1 MERRITIVSMR
12 RPVRGNVNDELQWLG
27 ESLGLF
33 GSRDRDKSC
42 FRIFISLLKAS
53 KHGQGLTS
61 DELAEQL
68 TLARGT
74 VVHHVNNL
82 MSTGIVIHERKKYML
97 REGELSALV
106 QDIQRD
112 TQKTL
117 EDMKK
122 FAEELDKLLGA

>member
-1 MERRITIVSMR
+1 MERRITIVRIR
-12 RPVRGNVNDELQWLG
+12 RPEHRNVNDELQWFG

-68 TLARGT
+68 ALARGT
-74 VVHHVNNL
+74 VIHHMNNL
-82 MSTGIVIHERKKYML
+82 MDTGIVVHERKRYRL
-97 REGELSALV
+97 REGELSTLV